1 MAESIITDKM
11 RAAIGVES
19 VPVTEE
25 VEKGAIIRFAQAIG
39 DQNPLFTD
47 EAAARKSRYGGLIA
61 PPTFLRSVIAGPP
74 TVEFEQ
80 PYSAGLDGGSEW
92 EYFEP
97 VRPGD
102 RITHTVRITDLFE
115 REGPLGQHA
124 LRHHRGPLREPVRNA
139 GRPGAVHRNPLRAV
153 KCGVGND

>member
-39 DQNPLFTD
+39 DPNPLFTD

-115 REGPLGQHA
+115 REGRLGNMLFVISEGRFVNQFGTLVA
-124 LRHHRGPLREPVRNA
+124 LERNTGIHYEPSAA
-139 GRPGAVHRNPLRAV
+139 G
-153 KCGVGND
+153 

>member
-1 MAESIITDKM
+1 MADSVITDKM
-11 RAAIGVES
+11 RAAVGVDS
-19 VPVTEE
+19 VPVTEDI
-25 VEKGAIIRFAQAIG
+25 EKGAIIRFAQAIG
-39 DQNPLFTD
+39 DSNPLFTD

-61 PPTFLRSVIAGPP
+61 PPTFLRSIIPGPP

-115 REGPLGQHA
+115 RGGRLGNMLFVIREGRYVNQFGTLVA
-124 LRHHRGPLREPVRNA
+124 LQRSTGIHYEPSEA
-139 GRPGAVHRNPLRAV
+139 G
-153 KCGVGND
+153 

>member
-1 MAESIITDKM
+1 MADSIITNKM
-11 RAAIGVES
+11 RAVIGVES
-19 VPVTEE
+19 VPVNQEI
-25 VEKGAIIRFAQAIG
+25 EKGAIIRFAQAIG
-39 DQNPLFTD
+39 DPNPLFTD

-80 PYSAGLDGGSEW
+80 PYSATLDGGSEW

-115 REGPLGQHA
+115 REGRLGNMLFVISEGRFVNQFGA
-124 LRHHRGPLREPVRNA
+124 LVALERNTGIHYEPSAA
-139 GRPGAVHRNPLRAV
+139 G
-153 KCGVGND
+153 